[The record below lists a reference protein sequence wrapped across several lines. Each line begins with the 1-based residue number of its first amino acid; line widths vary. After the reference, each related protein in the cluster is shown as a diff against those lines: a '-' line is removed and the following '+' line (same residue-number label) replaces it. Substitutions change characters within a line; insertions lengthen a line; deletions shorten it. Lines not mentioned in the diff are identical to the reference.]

1 MKKMN
6 YDPWRTFALGLF
18 VTAHE
23 LTDEQLKETK
33 YLEMMEDLYDI
44 KEKSNEL

>member
-18 VTAHE
+18 VKAHE
-23 LTDEQLKETK
+23 LTDNQLKDTK
-33 YLEMMEDLYDI
+33 YLEMMEDLYSI